1 MTLKISHSQVS
12 TQPNPTQPNPP
23 KFKKKT
29 DPTYGWTQPMTNS
42 EKKPLDFDGKPD
54 HVTLGLE
61 EEEEEEEEEEDF
73 A

>member
-12 TQPNPTQPNPP
+12 TQPNPTHQNL
-23 KFKKKT
+23 KKT

-61 EEEEEEEEEEDF
+61 EEEEEEEEDF